1 MSPNTNSR
9 TPRIVI
15 GLDGSPSSLDA
26 LRWAVRQAKLTGGT
40 VDAITA
46 WQIPAAMT
54 GYGWAPIA
62 MSECSD
68 MQRIAQRALTE
79 AISEAVGP
87 ADGQWVHGRTVQGAA
102 AKVLLDASAGADLL
116 VLGNRGH
123 GKLAD
128 ALVGSVGQHCIHHA
142 HCPVVIMRGLPPAP
156 RPGETGKK
164 VPATSG

>member
-1 MSPNTNSR
+1 MSPSTSNR
-9 TPRIVI
+9 TPRIVV

-26 LRWAVRQAKLTGGT
+26 LRWAVRQAKLTGGV
-40 VDAITA
+40 VDAVTA
-46 WQIPAAMT
+46 WQIPASIT

-68 MQRIAQRALTE
+68 MERIAQRVAEE
-79 AISEAVGP
+79 AISEAVAPGDRP
-87 ADGQWVHGRTVQGAA
+87 WVRGQTVQGTAA
-102 AKVLLDASAGADLL
+102 RVLLDASADAELL

-142 HCPVVIMRGLPPAP
+142 HCPVVIMRGLPAH
-156 RPGETGKK
+156 
-164 VPATSG
+164 AAA